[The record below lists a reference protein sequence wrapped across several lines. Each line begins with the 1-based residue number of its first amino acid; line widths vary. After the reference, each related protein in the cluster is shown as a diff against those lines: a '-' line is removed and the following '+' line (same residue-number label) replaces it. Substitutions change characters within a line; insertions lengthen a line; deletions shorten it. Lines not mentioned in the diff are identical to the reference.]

1 MATSAALGRREL
13 LSAAAAAMLALAQ
26 RQAQAAQVAPVPAP
40 PPVGDCF
47 ECIGE
52 VNNTLNACPLAADSC
67 ISTFNDDAHFAAPWQ
82 YDGERDA
89 AIAQLV
95 SIASGG
101 DYSAGL
107 IDSFAGISKG
117 DAAAYIA
124 KGVLAVATGEAEGL
138 PAAFYSCCLVISMHF
153 PCSGRGAGG
162 QLPEQP
168 KRQLKSGK
176 PFDGKVLERHTTSDG
191 AEYLWIV
198 LGTAGGAAA
207 EVEDPSLVIDAE
219 FLFLPNDDI
228 VNGIMLDKNVARR
241 HLEALREAL
250 RWEVA
255 PVITDFDPAFN
266 IEAPTLIDKLL
277 DPFDRR
283 NGGRAVVEHPWLCV
297 LMRCPACL
305 VTL

>member
-1 MATSAALGRREL
+1 
-13 LSAAAAAMLALAQ
+13 MLALAQ

-124 KGVLAVATGEAEGL
+124 KGVLAVATG
-138 PAAFYSCCLVISMHF
+138 
-153 PCSGRGAGG
+153 G

-228 VNGIMLDKNVARR
+228 VNVRAASRVAPVGGLGSGGELALSLTEGIMLDKNVARR

-283 NGGRAVVEHPWLCV
+283 NGFEPLGTAY
-297 LMRCPACL
+297 PADEG
-305 VTL
+305 V